1 MADQF
6 FVTSQC
12 REYLLV
18 YWVKLKTFF
27 STSFIEKDL
36 QYNSQSYCTSPFSAY
51 LWYNR
56 R

>member
-18 YWVKLKTFF
+18 YWVKLKTLH
-27 STSFIEKDL
+27 SISFTEKDL
-36 QYNSQSYCTSPFSAY
+36 LSNIVSYCTSPFSVY

-56 R
+56 K